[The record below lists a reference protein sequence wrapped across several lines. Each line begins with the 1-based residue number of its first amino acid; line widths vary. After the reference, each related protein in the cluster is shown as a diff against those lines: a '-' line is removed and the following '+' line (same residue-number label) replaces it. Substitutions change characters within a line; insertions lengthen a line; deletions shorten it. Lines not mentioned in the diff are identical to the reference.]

1 MILLLVCI
9 QMCKHIDSK
18 CSCVC
23 FIVCVYVGV
32 LRLQVR
38 PVEPDF
44 NVGKA
49 ILLFFTVGTL
59 M

>member
-1 MILLLVCI
+1 
-9 QMCKHIDSK
+9 
-18 CSCVC
+18 
-23 FIVCVYVGV
+23 VYVGV

-38 PVEPDF
+38 QVEPDF